1 MRAKASAIVA
11 GVAILLSGF
20 GYADSHGS
28 PLESLEWER
37 RVLLLFADQPADPW
51 AYRQRLEILQD
62 RCDFNNRDLILL
74 EVYGTDAPARATG
87 LWLDGSVMEE
97 VSLQTFENAAL
108 RAFFGVESGYS
119 LLLVGKDGGEKRRE
133 LLPVS
138 VHKIYAQIDGMP
150 MRQREMRDDNCAEQ
164 TQGS

>member
-1 MRAKASAIVA
+1 M
-11 GVAILLSGF
+11 
-20 GYADSHGS
+20 
-28 PLESLEWER
+28 
-37 RVLLLFADQPADPW
+37 
-51 AYRQRLEILQD
+51 
-62 RCDFNNRDLILL
+62 
-74 EVYGTDAPARATG
+74 
-87 LWLDGSVMEE
+87 
-97 VSLQTFENAAL
+97 

>member
-1 MRAKASAIVA
+1 M
-11 GVAILLSGF
+11 LLSGF
-20 GYADSHGS
+20 GYADSRGS

-51 AYRQRLEILQD
+51 AYRQRLEILED

-87 LWLDGSVMEE
+87 LWLDGSAMEE